1 MTRKE
6 LIAACIDDQVKRGI
20 IKAEDREMQIK
31 KRLVGAFAMG
41 KADCERWY
49 KSVFGGETK

>member
-6 LIAACIDDQVKRGI
+6 LITACIDDQVKRGI

-41 KADCERWY
+41 KAECERWY
-49 KSVFGGETK
+49 NTVFGGETK

>member
-6 LIAACIDDQVKRGI
+6 LITACIDDQVKRGI
-20 IKAEDREMQIK
+20 IKEEDREMQIK

-49 KSVFGGETK
+49 NTVFGGERK